1 MLAGARPT
9 TSSYRGPH
17 THVSTVHHSRSLPWS
32 FLSHSSRR
40 HSCIGENSVAQ
51 FPASNHPPE
60 TRPPEP
66 RRGNCTAAAVD
77 LANQEGGPLALPAAV
92 DEIGLALQAAA
103 QRRERLTAALA
114 GDSMRLVIDCGLPH
128 AVRSPMEF
136 RSLAKQIQT
145 AVGHNR
151 RSAAPVC
158 LQVTSWGGQLASYA
172 EERMGAA
179 AWPLVKQSKSTLEL
193 YGPGEIVVLSPDAAA
208 PLTALDERRVY
219 VVGGIVDRSVILG
232 VTAGFA
238 AKHSLESYR
247 LPTLEYADQ
256 LGLGQGVS
264 RRPVLNICDV
274 VLALLRFRSNGGDW
288 VDALDAAIPRRKR
301 AGGLRRF
308 STMQEAVEVASE
320 AAPAGATTAS
330 MTAAAPRFADA
341 VGPATTA
348 AVTAAPSLRGALRPP
363 Q

>member
-193 YGPGEIVVLSPDAAA
+193 YGPGQ
-208 PLTALDERRVY
+208 TF
-219 VVGGIVDRSVILG
+219 LG
-232 VTAGFA
+232 VVSA
-238 AKHSLESYR
+238 SD
-247 LPTLEYADQ
+247 P
-256 LGLGQGVS
+256 GV
-264 RRPVLNICDV
+264 R
-274 VLALLRFRSNGGDW
+274 G
-288 VDALDAAIPRRKR
+288 
-301 AGGLRRF
+301 
-308 STMQEAVEVASE
+308 
-320 AAPAGATTAS
+320 PAGAGAGRVAQVSTAVRQD
-330 MTAAAPRFADA
+330 T
-341 VGPATTA
+341 
-348 AVTAAPSLRGALRPP
+348 L
-363 Q
+363 

>member
-1 MLAGARPT
+1 MLAEARPT
-9 TSSYRGPH
+9 LLLSRGFY
-17 THVSTVHHSRSLPWS
+17 TQLGTVSVHHSRCLPGGFS
-32 FLSHSSRR
+32 SHSRCHRYTGEILFAQPSAFR
-40 HSCIGENSVAQ
+40 HS
-51 FPASNHPPE
+51 PE
-60 TRPPEP
+60 TRSPETW
-66 RRGNCTAAAVD
+66 RRISLTAAVADV
-77 LANQEGGPLALPAAV
+77 ANQGEEAL
-92 DEIGLALQAAA
+92 DEIGLALREAA
-103 QRRERLTAALA
+103 QRRERLEAALA

-128 AVRSPMEF
+128 ATRSPAEF

-193 YGPGEIVVLSPDAAA
+193 YSPGEIVILSPDAAA
-208 PLTALDERRVY
+208 PLMALDERRVY
-219 VVGGIVDRSVILG
+219 VVGGIVDRSVVRG

-238 AKHSLESYR
+238 ANHSLESYR
-247 LPTLEYADQ
+247 LPTLEFAEQ

-288 VDALDAAIPRRKR
+288 WDALNAAIPRRKR
-301 AGGLRRF
+301 EGGLCRL
-308 STMQEAVEVASE
+308 STGQRAAVVTSE
-320 AAPAGATTAS
+320 GAPAAGDTAP
-330 MTAAAPRFADA
+330 TIAAAI
-341 VGPATTA
+341 
-348 AVTAAPSLRGALRPP
+348 
-363 Q
+363 